1 MKYTYSKRHDV
12 SKNSYAEIML
22 DKCNTEKGGP
32 CLREIQ
38 ILWKD
43 SLSIKIC

>member
-1 MKYTYSKRHDV
+1 MISLMKHIYSKRHDV

-22 DKCNTEKGGP
+22 DKCHAEKEDP

-43 SLSIKIC
+43 SLM